1 MMEQALAR
9 AFLSSFLIVLSVHW
23 KGQKLGRFVSL
34 DYNGAENFKTR
45 NVVIKYIFLSHLLL
59 YFRLD
64 EACYALSNG
73 DTGCLICLI
82 VVRNPLYL

>member
-23 KGQKLGRFVSL
+23 KGQELGRFMSL

-59 YFRLD
+59 
-64 EACYALSNG
+64 
-73 DTGCLICLI
+73 
-82 VVRNPLYL
+82 

>member
-23 KGQKLGRFVSL
+23 KGQELGRFMSL

-45 NVVIKYIFLSHLLL
+45 NVVIK
-59 YFRLD
+59 
-64 EACYALSNG
+64 
-73 DTGCLICLI
+73 
-82 VVRNPLYL
+82 